1 MSQKILASKHVLHI
15 LRTKVQNFLDI
26 KLVLLD
32 FLAEYACFNQ
42 NKTKVTYQILLFQ

>member
-15 LRTKVQNFLDI
+15 LRTKVQNFLDF

-42 NKTKVTYQILLFQ
+42 NKTKVATKIYSFS